1 MPPVMGM
8 SWPTE
13 DEDKV
18 QRESPFEKR
27 MSGNSNSC
35 LILESDRFKGE
46 CSQKGVELPFLSELT
61 EATCGACAKYGEC
74 I

>member
-13 DEDKV
+13 HEGNV
-18 QRESPFEKR
+18 QKESPLEKR
-27 MSGNSNSC
+27 MSGDSNSC
-35 LILESDRFKGE
+35 LILEPDRFKGE
-46 CSQKGVELPFLSELT
+46 CSQKGVELLFLSELT
-61 EATCGACAKYGEC
+61 EATCRACAKCGKC